1 MRYEAERE
9 HVVRTAQ
16 QMLARGFTEGTSGN
30 VSMRVPDGALI
41 TPSTMP
47 YPDIQPEDIV
57 LLDLEGNVLEG
68 TRVQSVEFQV
78 HLEAY
83 RRRANAGAVVHSH
96 PVVSSA
102 FAAAR
107 TPLPAFLDEFGVFVG
122 EEVRVAEYGI
132 SGTPDLA
139 RQVADALGD
148 HNAVFIANHG
158 LVTVGRDLDQALL
171 LTARVERAGMT
182 FLYAKMLGGPAEI
195 PEHARDLYR
204 QIFSYMQQQNG

>member
-1 MRYEAERE
+1 MKYPGERE

-47 YPDIQPEDIV
+47 YMEIQPEDIV
-57 LLDLEGNVLEG
+57 LLDLEGNVIEG

-83 RRRANAGAVVHSH
+83 RRRSNVGAVIHSH

-107 TPLPAFLDEFGVFVG
+107 HPMPAFLDEFGVFVG
-122 EEVRVAEYGI
+122 DEIRVAEYGI

-139 RQVADALGD
+139 RQVGDALGEN
-148 HNAVFIANHG
+148 NAAFIANHG
-158 LVTVGRDLDQALL
+158 LVVVAKDLDQALL
-171 LTARVERAGMT
+171 LTSRIERAGMT
-182 FLYAKMLGGPAEI
+182 YLYAKMLGGPVEI
-195 PEHARDLYR
+195 PDHAKTLYA
-204 QIFSYMQQQNG
+204 QIFSYFQSQP